1 MLRRIQLLILA
12 LLASA
17 GLYAQVG
24 TLNGTVIDAS
34 TNEPV
39 PFANVSIEENG
50 NVVTG
55 GMTDFD
61 GRFSIKPIKAGKYD
75 VSASYIGYGTVKY
88 SNVQIT
94 AGQITFQNF
103 KLKPE
108 AEMLAEVEVIEY
120 KVPLIQK
127 DQTQSGGTM
136 TSEDISRMTARSAD
150 AVASTVG
157 GVYSENGSVGSIR
170 GSRSEDVVYYVD
182 GVKVRGSSSVPK
194 SAIEQVSVITG
205 GVPAQYG
212 DATGGIISLTTKG
225 PASEFWG
232 GAEILC
238 SVEGY
243 GYNLAGLTLSGPI
256 WTKTDAETNRKRTI
270 MGFMI
275 SAEGAYVLDGSPSAV
290 GEWRAYDDVKED
302 MTTNPLRLV
311 ESDQGAVVYQNTLY
325 LKDDSF
331 YNKRRRSN
339 ATNKNLNIAAKID
352 IAPIRDLDIT
362 FGTNIYL
369 ADARIYSRSNS
380 LFNSENNGRQKYGS
394 YRMYGR
400 LTQKFREKEDEEG
413 EKKSFFRNPYYTIQV
428 DYTKVHSQSGDINHW
443 DNYFDY
449 GYVGK
454 FDISPN
460 KFYSFA
466 QDSVTGLSAYC
477 METFFYEVDNFEG
490 GSLNPALAN
499 YTNQFY
505 DYMGGSFS
513 TMYTQ
518 YIQAY
523 GGLLNGEVPNSIY
536 GMWQVPGV
544 SYGSYSKSD
553 ATQLRV
559 SANASADLG
568 GHEISLGF
576 EFEQRSD
583 SYFGVSPLG
592 NQIGLWGLA
601 RKLTNSHIE
610 EIDKT
615 QPYVYRDDN
624 GLFRDTIDYP
634 RIYNAST
641 QKRFDKHL
649 REALGLAVDGT
660 DWINIDSYD
669 PSTFDLN
676 WFSADELFNQGS
688 TFVSYYGYDYAGNKL
703 NYKPTFEDFFTKDV
717 DGDGFLDRP
726 IAPFEPTY
734 MAGYIQ
740 DKFAFKDL
748 IFNIGVRIDRY
759 DANQSVLKDQYTL
772 HNAYTVGNKEVDLIN
787 STNHP
792 GNIPDEAVVYVN
804 DINNPTEITGY
815 RVGSVWYN
823 ASGLEI
829 DNPNSIQGAN
839 GISPYLVDPNEELNA
854 SAFRDYQPQVVVM
867 PRIAFSFPISE
878 DALFFAHYDILSQRP
893 QTYDQLNPI
902 EYMYIRQLGTTTLN
916 NPDLKTE
923 KTIDYELGF
932 QQKLGN
938 TSSIK
943 LSAFYREMRDKLQT
957 ISVYGAY
964 PITYYTLGNIDF
976 GTVRGFTL
984 AYDLRRTGNITLR
997 ANYTLQWA
1005 KGTGSSYESGAS
1017 IVKSDNPNLRTILP
1031 LDVDQRHNFQI
1042 VLDYRFGGKADG
1054 TPYNGPKIRGKHI
1067 LANTGVNFTIVSGSG
1082 TPYTKRNK
1090 PSQGVIEGSLNGA
1103 TKPWRTKVDMSVSKD
1118 IRLRLA
1124 KAKDEGSKEKYGYL
1138 RISLEVTNLLNSKTP
1153 MYVYAYTGNAGDDGY
1168 LNYADYQTQIASQTD
1183 EEAFRN
1189 FYAMYINQPGY
1200 YMLPTTVRLGVS
1212 FSF

>member
-1 MLRRIQLLILA
+1 MLRRIQLLIIT
-12 LLASA
+12 LLASV
-17 GLYAQVG
+17 GLFAQSG

-136 TSEDISRMTARSAD
+136 TSEDISRMNARSAD
-150 AVASTVG
+150 AVAATVG
-157 GVYSENGSVGSIR
+157 GVYSEDGSVGSIR

-270 MGFMI
+270 MGFMV
-275 SAEGAYVLDGSPSAV
+275 SAEGMYVLDGSPSAV
-290 GEWRAYDDVKED
+290 GEWRAYDDVAEE
-302 MTTNPLRLV
+302 MFNNPLRLV
-311 ESDQGAVVYQNTLY
+311 ESENGAVVYQNTLY
-325 LKDDSF
+325 LKEDSF
-331 YNKRRRSN
+331 YNKKRRSN
-339 ATNKNLNIAAKID
+339 ATNMNLNIAAKID

-369 ADARIYSRSNS
+369 ANARTYSRSNS

-400 LTQKFREKEDEEG
+400 LTQKFRSNEDEES
-413 EKKSFFRNPYYTIQV
+413 EKKAFLRNPYYTIQV
-428 DYTKVHSQSGDINHW
+428 DYTMVRSQSGDVNHW
-443 DNYFDY
+443 DNFFDY

-460 KFYSFA
+460 KYYSWA
-466 QDSVTGLSAYC
+466 EDTVTGLVGNC
-477 METFFYEVDNFEG
+477 METFFYQVDSFSA
-490 GSLNPALAN
+490 GSLNPGLAN

-505 DYMGGSFS
+505 DYMGSSFPV
-513 TMYTQ
+513 MYTQ
-518 YIQAY
+518 YIQMY
-523 GGLLNGEVPNSIY
+523 GGLLNGNGPSSIY

-544 SYGSYSKSD
+544 PSGSYSKTN

-559 SANASADLG
+559 SANAAADLG

-583 SYFGVSPLG
+583 SYFGISAF
-592 NQIGLWGLA
+592 GLWGLA
-601 RKLTNSHIE
+601 RSLTNSHIE

-615 QPYVYRDDN
+615 QPIVYRDDN
-624 GLFRDTIDYP
+624 GMFLDTIDYP

-649 REALGLAVDGT
+649 RESLGLAVDGT

-669 PSTFDLN
+669 PSTFDIN

-688 TFVSYYGYDYAGNKL
+688 SYVSYYGYDYAGNKL
-703 NYKPTFEDFFTKDV
+703 NYKPTFEDFFTKDA

-748 IFNIGVRIDRY
+748 IFNVGLRIDRY
-759 DANQSVLKDQYTL
+759 DANQSVLKDPYTL
-772 HNAYTVGNKEVDLIN
+772 HNAYTVGDKQVDLIG

-792 GNIPDEAVVYVN
+792 GNITDDAVVYVN
-804 DINNPTEITGY
+804 DMNNPTEITGY
-815 RVGSVWYN
+815 RIGSTWYN
-823 ASGLEI
+823 ASGIEI
-829 DNPNSIQGAN
+829 DNPNAIQGAN
-839 GISPYLVDPNEELNA
+839 GITPYLVDPNEDLNA
-854 SAFRDYQPQVVVM
+854 SAFKDYQPQVVVM

-893 QTYDQLNPI
+893 QAGGQLSPT
-902 EYMYIRQLGTTTLN
+902 EYMYIRQLGTSTLN

-938 TSSIK
+938 TSSLKI
-943 LSAFYREMRDKLQT
+943 SAFYREMRDKLQT

-964 PITYYTLGNIDF
+964 PVTYYTLGNIDF

-1005 KGTGSSYESGAS
+1005 KGTGSSYDSGAS

-1067 LANTGVNFTIVSGSG
+1067 LANTGVNFTIVTGSG
-1082 TPYTKRNK
+1082 TPYTRRTE
-1090 PSQGVIEGSLNGA
+1090 PSGGVIIGSLNGA
-1103 TKPWRTKVDMSVSKD
+1103 TKPWRTKVDMSVSRD
-1118 IRLRLA
+1118 IRIRLA
-1124 KAKDEGSKEKYGYL
+1124 KAKDEGSKERYGNL
-1138 RISLEVTNLLNSKTP
+1138 RISLDVSNLLNSKTP
-1153 MYVYAYTGNAGDDGY
+1153 MYVYSYTGNAGDDGY
-1168 LNYADYQTQIASQTD
+1168 LNYADYQTLIASQTD
-1183 EEAFRN
+1183 EAAFRN
-1189 FYAMYINQPGY
+1189 FYAMYINSPGY

>member
-1 MLRRIQLLILA
+1 MLRRIQLLIIT
-12 LLASA
+12 LLASV
-17 GLYAQVG
+17 GLFAQSG

-136 TSEDISRMTARSAD
+136 TSEDISRMSARSAD
-150 AVASTVG
+150 AVAATVG
-157 GVYSENGSVGSIR
+157 GVYSEDGSVGSIR

-270 MGFMI
+270 MGFMV
-275 SAEGAYVLDGSPSAV
+275 SAEGMYVLDGSPSAV
-290 GEWRAYDDVKED
+290 GEWRAYDDVKEE
-302 MTTNPLRLV
+302 MTNNPLRLV
-311 ESDQGAVVYQNTLY
+311 ESENGAVVYQNTLY

-331 YNKRRRSN
+331 YNKRRRSD
-339 ATNKNLNIAAKID
+339 ATNMNLNIAAKID

-369 ADARIYSRSNS
+369 ANARMYSRSNS

-400 LTQKFREKEDEEG
+400 LTKKFRSNEDEDS
-413 EKKSFFRNPYYTIQV
+413 EKKAFLRNPYYTIQV
-428 DYTKVHSQSGDINHW
+428 DYTMVRSQSGDVNHW

-460 KFYSFA
+460 KYYSWA
-466 QDSVTGLSAYC
+466 EDTVTGLVGNC
-477 METFFYEVDNFEG
+477 METFFYQVDEFNA
-490 GSLNPALAN
+490 GSLNPGLAN

-505 DYMGGSFS
+505 DYMGSSFPV
-513 TMYTQ
+513 MYTQ
-518 YIQAY
+518 YIQMY
-523 GGLLNGEVPNSIY
+523 GGLLNGNGPSSIY

-544 SYGSYSKSD
+544 PYGSYSKSD

-559 SANASADLG
+559 SANAAADLG

-576 EFEQRSD
+576 EFEQRRD
-583 SYFGVSPLG
+583 SYFGVSAF
-592 NQIGLWGLA
+592 GLWGLA
-601 RKLTNSHIE
+601 RSLTNSHIE

-615 QPYVYRDDN
+615 NPIVYRDDN
-624 GLFRDTIDYP
+624 GMFLDTIDYP

-649 REALGLAVDGT
+649 RESLGLAVDGT

-669 PSTFDLN
+669 PSTFDIN

-688 TFVSYYGYDYAGNKL
+688 SYVSYYGYDYAGNKL
-703 NYKPTFEDFFTKDV
+703 NYKPTFEDFFTKDA
-717 DGDGFLDRP
+717 DNDGFLDRP

-748 IFNIGVRIDRY
+748 IFNVGLRIDRY

-772 HNAYTVGNKEVDLIN
+772 HNAYTVGDKQVDLIG
-787 STNHP
+787 STKHP
-792 GNIPDEAVVYVN
+792 GNITDDAVVYVN
-804 DINNPTEITGY
+804 DMNNPTEITGY
-815 RVGSVWYN
+815 RIGSIWYDAN
-823 ASGLEI
+823 GLEI

-854 SAFRDYQPQVVVM
+854 SAFKDYQPQVVVM

-893 QTYDQLNPI
+893 QAGGQLSPT
-902 EYMYIRQLGTTTLN
+902 EYMYIRQLGTSTLN

-938 TSSIK
+938 TSSLKI
-943 LSAFYREMRDKLQT
+943 SAFYREMRDKLQT

-964 PITYYTLGNIDF
+964 PVTYYTLGNIDF

-1005 KGTGSSYESGAS
+1005 KGTGSSYDSGAS

-1082 TPYTKRNK
+1082 TPYTKHNK
-1090 PSQGVIEGSLNGA
+1090 PSQGVIVGSLNGA
-1103 TKPWRTKVDMSVSKD
+1103 TKPWRTKVDMSVSRD
-1118 IRLRLA
+1118 IRIRLA
-1124 KAKDEGSKEKYGYL
+1124 KAKDEGSKERYGNL
-1138 RISLEVTNLLNSKTP
+1138 RISLDVSNLLNSKTP
-1153 MYVYAYTGNAGDDGY
+1153 MYVYSYTGNAGDDGY
-1168 LNYADYQTQIASQTD
+1168 LNYADYQTLIASQTD
-1183 EEAFRN
+1183 EAAFRN
-1189 FYAMYINQPGY
+1189 FYAMYINSPGY

>member
-1 MLRRIQLLILA
+1 MLRRIQLLIIT
-12 LLASA
+12 LLASV
-17 GLYAQVG
+17 GLFAQSG

-136 TSEDISRMTARSAD
+136 TSEDISRMNARSAD
-150 AVASTVG
+150 AVAATVG
-157 GVYSENGSVGSIR
+157 GVYSEDGSVGSIR

-232 GAEILC
+232 GAEVLC

-270 MGFMI
+270 MGFMV
-275 SAEGAYVLDGSPSAV
+275 SAEGAYILDGSPSAV
-290 GEWRAYDDVKED
+290 GEWRAYDDVKEE
-302 MTTNPLRLV
+302 MTNNPLRLV
-311 ESDQGAVVYQNTLY
+311 ESEQGAVVYQNTLY

-331 YNKRRRSN
+331 YNKRRRSD
-339 ATNKNLNIAAKID
+339 ATNMNLNIAAKID

-369 ADARIYSRSNS
+369 ANARMYSRSNS

-400 LTQKFREKEDEEG
+400 LTQKFRSNDDEDS
-413 EKKSFFRNPYYTIQV
+413 EKKAFLRNPYYTIQV
-428 DYTKVHSQSGDINHW
+428 DYTMVRSQSGDVNHW

-454 FDISPN
+454 FDITPN
-460 KFYSFA
+460 KYYSWA
-466 QDSVTGLSAYC
+466 EDTVTGLTGNC
-477 METFFYEVDNFEG
+477 METFYYQVDEFNG
-490 GSLNPALAN
+490 GSLNPALAT

-505 DYMGGSFS
+505 DYMGSSFP

-518 YIQAY
+518 YIQMY
-523 GGLLNGEVPNSIY
+523 GGLLNGDGPASIY

-544 SYGSYSKSD
+544 PYGSYSKSD

-559 SANASADLG
+559 SANAAADLG

-576 EFEQRSD
+576 EFEQRRD
-583 SYFGVSPLG
+583 SYFGISAFS
-592 NQIGLWGLA
+592 LWGLA
-601 RKLTNSHIE
+601 RSLTNSHIE

-615 QPYVYRDDN
+615 QPIVYRDDN
-624 GLFRDTIDYP
+624 GMFLDTIDYP

-649 REALGLAVDGT
+649 RESLGLAVDGT

-669 PSTFDLN
+669 PSTFDIN

-688 TFVSYYGYDYAGNKL
+688 SYVSYYGYDYAGNKL
-703 NYKPTFEDFFTKDV
+703 NYKPTFEDFFTKDA
-717 DGDGFLDRP
+717 DNDGFLDRP

-748 IFNIGVRIDRY
+748 IFNVGLRIDRY

-772 HNAYTVGNKEVDLIN
+772 HNAYTVGDKQVDLIG
-787 STNHP
+787 STKHP
-792 GNIPDEAVVYVN
+792 GNITDDAVVYVN
-804 DINNPTEITGY
+804 DMNNPTEITGY
-815 RVGSVWYN
+815 RIGSVWYDAN
-823 ASGLEI
+823 GLEI

-854 SAFRDYQPQVVVM
+854 SAFKDYQPQVVVM

-893 QTYDQLNPI
+893 QAGGQLSPT
-902 EYMYIRQLGTTTLN
+902 EYMYIRQLGTSTLN

-938 TSSIK
+938 TSSLKI
-943 LSAFYREMRDKLQT
+943 SAFYREMRDKLQT

-964 PITYYTLGNIDF
+964 PVTYYTLGNIDF

-1005 KGTGSSYESGAS
+1005 KGTGSSYDSGAS

-1082 TPYTKRNK
+1082 TPYTKHNK
-1090 PSQGVIEGSLNGA
+1090 PSQGVIVGSLNGA
-1103 TKPWRTKVDMSVSKD
+1103 TKPWRTKVDMSVSRD
-1118 IRLRLA
+1118 IRIRLA
-1124 KAKDEGSKEKYGYL
+1124 KAKDEGSKERYGNL
-1138 RISLEVTNLLNSKTP
+1138 RISLDVSNLLNSKTP
-1153 MYVYAYTGNAGDDGY
+1153 MYVYSYTGNAGDDGY

-1183 EEAFRN
+1183 EVAFRN
-1189 FYAMYINQPGY
+1189 FYAMYINSPGY

>member
-1 MLRRIQLLILA
+1 MLRRIQLLIIT
-12 LLASA
+12 LLASV
-17 GLYAQVG
+17 GLFAQSG

-136 TSEDISRMTARSAD
+136 TSEDISRMSARSAD
-150 AVASTVG
+150 AVAATVG
-157 GVYSENGSVGSIR
+157 GVYSEDGSVGSIR

-270 MGFMI
+270 MGFMV
-275 SAEGAYVLDGSPSAV
+275 SAEGMYVLDGSPSAV
-290 GEWRAYDDVKED
+290 GEWRAYDDVKEE
-302 MTTNPLRLV
+302 MTNNPLRLV
-311 ESDQGAVVYQNTLY
+311 ESENGAVVYQNTLY

-331 YNKRRRSN
+331 YNKRRRSD
-339 ATNKNLNIAAKID
+339 ATNMNLNIAAKID

-369 ADARIYSRSNS
+369 ANARMYSRSNS

-400 LTQKFREKEDEEG
+400 LTQKFRSNEDEDS
-413 EKKSFFRNPYYTIQV
+413 EKKAFLRNPYYTIQV
-428 DYTKVHSQSGDINHW
+428 DYTMVRSQSGDVNHW

-460 KFYSFA
+460 KYYSWA
-466 QDSVTGLSAYC
+466 EDTVTGLVGNC
-477 METFFYEVDNFEG
+477 METFFYQVDEFNA
-490 GSLNPALAN
+490 GSLNPGLAN

-505 DYMGGSFS
+505 DYMGSSFPV
-513 TMYTQ
+513 MYTQ
-518 YIQAY
+518 YIQMY
-523 GGLLNGEVPNSIY
+523 GGLLNGNGPSSIY

-544 SYGSYSKSD
+544 PYGSYSKSD

-559 SANASADLG
+559 SANAAADLG

-576 EFEQRSD
+576 EFEQRRD
-583 SYFGVSPLG
+583 SYFGVSAF
-592 NQIGLWGLA
+592 GLWGLA
-601 RKLTNSHIE
+601 RSLTNSHIE

-615 QPYVYRDDN
+615 NPIVYRDDN
-624 GLFRDTIDYP
+624 GMFLDTIDYP

-649 REALGLAVDGT
+649 RESLGLAVDGT

-669 PSTFDLN
+669 PSTFDIN

-688 TFVSYYGYDYAGNKL
+688 SYVSYYGYDYAGNKL
-703 NYKPTFEDFFTKDV
+703 NYKPTFEDFFTKDA
-717 DGDGFLDRP
+717 DNDGFLDRP

-748 IFNIGVRIDRY
+748 IFNVGLRIDRY
-759 DANQSVLKDQYTL
+759 DANQSVLKDPYTL
-772 HNAYTVGNKEVDLIN
+772 HNAYTVGDKQVDLIG

-792 GNIPDEAVVYVN
+792 GNITDDAVVYVN
-804 DINNPTEITGY
+804 DMNNPTEITGY
-815 RVGSVWYN
+815 RIGSTWYN
-823 ASGLEI
+823 ANGIEI

-854 SAFRDYQPQVVVM
+854 SAFKDYQPQVVVM

-893 QTYDQLNPI
+893 QAGGQLSPT
-902 EYMYIRQLGTTTLN
+902 EYMYIRQLGTSTLN

-938 TSSIK
+938 TSSLKI
-943 LSAFYREMRDKLQT
+943 SAFYREMRDKLQT

-964 PITYYTLGNIDF
+964 PVTYYTLGNIDF

-1005 KGTGSSYESGAS
+1005 KGTGSSYDSGAS

-1067 LANTGVNFTIVSGSG
+1067 LANTGVNFTIVTGSG
-1082 TPYTKRNK
+1082 TPYTRRTE
-1090 PSQGVIEGSLNGA
+1090 PSNGVIIGSLNGA
-1103 TKPWRTKVDMSVSKD
+1103 TKPWRTKVDMSVSRD
-1118 IRLRLA
+1118 IRIRLA
-1124 KAKDEGSKEKYGYL
+1124 KAKDEGSKERYGNL
-1138 RISLEVTNLLNSKTP
+1138 RISLDVSNLLNSKTP
-1153 MYVYAYTGNAGDDGY
+1153 MYVYSYTGNAGDDGY
-1168 LNYADYQTQIASQTD
+1168 LNYADYQTLIASQTD
-1183 EEAFRN
+1183 EAAFRN
-1189 FYAMYINQPGY
+1189 FYAMYINSPGY

>member
-1 MLRRIQLLILA
+1 MLILT
-12 LLASA
+12 LLASV
-17 GLYAQVG
+17 GLFAQSG
-24 TLNGTVIDAS
+24 TLNGTIVDAA
-34 TNEPV
+34 TNEPI
-39 PFANVSIEENG
+39 PFANISIEENG
-50 NVVTG
+50 SVVTG
-55 GMTDFD
+55 GTSDFD

-108 AEMLAEVEVIEY
+108 AEMLGEVEIVEY

-136 TSEDISRMTARSAD
+136 TSEDISRMNARSAD
-150 AVASTVG
+150 AVAATVG
-157 GVYSENGSVGSIR
+157 GVYSEDGSVGSIR

-182 GVKVRGSSSVPK
+182 GVKVRGSNSVPK

-232 GAEILC
+232 GAEVLC

-256 WTKTDAETNRKRTI
+256 WSKTEEGSSRKRTI
-270 MGFMI
+270 MGFMV
-275 SAEGAYVLDGSPSAV
+275 SAEGAYILDGSPSAV
-290 GEWRAYDDVKED
+290 GEWRAKDEVVEE
-302 MTTNPLRLV
+302 MTKNPLRLV
-311 ESDQGAVVYQNTLY
+311 ESENGAVVYQNTLY
-325 LKDDSF
+325 LRDDSF

-339 ATNKNLNIAAKID
+339 ATNKNINIAAKID

-369 ADARIYSRSNS
+369 ADARIYSRGNS

-394 YRMYGR
+394 YRAYGR
-400 LTQKFREKEDEEG
+400 LTQKFREKQSDEPESETG
-413 EKKSFFRNPYYTIQV
+413 KKKVTLKNPYYTIQV
-428 DYTKVHSQSGDINHW
+428 DYTKVLSQQGDVNHW
-443 DNYFDY
+443 DNFFDY

-454 FDISPN
+454 FDITPN
-460 KFYSFA
+460 KYYTWA
-466 QDSVTGLSAYC
+466 EDTVTGLTGSC
-477 METFFYEVDNFEG
+477 METFYYEVDEFNG
-490 GSLNPALAN
+490 GSLNPALST
-499 YTNQFY
+499 YTDQFFN
-505 DYMGGSFS
+505 YMGSSFS

-518 YIQAY
+518 YIQMY
-523 GGLLNGEVPNSIY
+523 GGLLNGEGPGNIY
-536 GMWQVPGV
+536 GMWQVPGIP
-544 SYGSYSKSD
+544 YGSYAKSD

-559 SANASADLG
+559 SANAAADLG

-583 SYFGVSPLG
+583 SYFSVSAYPL
-592 NQIGLWGLA
+592 WTLA
-601 RKLTNSHIE
+601 RSLTNSHIE

-615 QPYVYRDDN
+615 NPIVYRDEN
-624 GLFRDTIDYP
+624 GLFLDTIDYP

-669 PSTFDLN
+669 PSTFDLS
-676 WFSADELFNQGS
+676 WFSPDELFNQGS
-688 TFVSYYGYDYAGNKL
+688 SYVGYYGFDYAGNKL
-703 NYKPTFEDFFTKDV
+703 SYKPTFEDFFTKDA

-759 DANQSVLKDQYTL
+759 DANQSVLKDMYTL
-772 HNAYTVGNKEVDLIN
+772 HNAYTVGNSEVDLIA

-804 DINNPTEITGY
+804 DMNNPTEITGY

-829 DNPNSIQGAN
+829 DNPNAIQGAN
-839 GISPYLVDPNEELNA
+839 GITPYLVDPSEDLNA
-854 SAFRDYQPQVVVM
+854 SAFKDYKPQVVVM

-893 QTYDQLNPI
+893 QVGGQLSPT
-902 EYMYIRQLGTTTLN
+902 EYMYIRQLGTSTLN

-938 TSSIK
+938 TSSLK

-964 PITYYTLGNIDF
+964 PVTYYTLGNIDF

-1005 KGTGSSYESGAS
+1005 KGTGSSYDSGAS

-1054 TPYNGPKIRGKHI
+1054 TPYNGPKINGKNI
-1067 LANTGVNFTIVSGSG
+1067 LANTGVNFTVVSGSG
-1082 TPYTKRNK
+1082 TPYTKRDK
-1090 PSQGVIEGSLNGA
+1090 PSNGVIRGSLNGA
-1103 TKPWRTKVDMSVSKD
+1103 NKPWRTKVDMSVSRD
-1118 IRLRLA
+1118 IRIRLS
-1124 KAKDEGSKEKYGYL
+1124 KAKDDEPTSKERYGNL
-1138 RISLEVTNLLNSKTP
+1138 RISLDVSNLLNSKTP
-1153 MYVYAYTGNAGDDGY
+1153 MYVYPYTGNAGDDGY
-1168 LNYADYQTQIASQTD
+1168 LDFADYQSQIAAQTD
-1183 EEAFRN
+1183 EISFRN
-1189 FYAMYINQPGY
+1189 YYAMYINSPGY

>member
-12 LLASA
+12 LFASV
-17 GLYAQVG
+17 GVYAQVG

-34 TNEPV
+34 TNEPI

-61 GRFSIKPIKAGKYD
+61 GKFSIKPIKAGKYD
-75 VSASYIGYGTVKY
+75 VSASYIGFGTVKY
-88 SNVQIT
+88 SNVQIP

-136 TSEDISRMTARSAD
+136 TSEDISRMNARSAD
-150 AVASTVG
+150 AVAATVG
-157 GVYSENGSVGSIR
+157 GVYSEDGAVGSIR

-232 GAEILC
+232 GAEVLC

-256 WTKTDAETNRKRTI
+256 WSKTEKGTNRKRTI
-270 MGFMI
+270 MGFMV
-275 SAEGAYVLDGSPSAV
+275 SVEGAYILDGSPSAV
-290 GEWRAYDDVKED
+290 GEWRANQEVVDE
-302 MTTNPLRLV
+302 MAAHPLRLV
-311 ESDQGAVVYQNTLY
+311 ESETGAVVYQNTLY
-325 LKDDSF
+325 LGEENF
-331 YNKRRRSN
+331 YNKRRRTN
-339 ATNKNLNIAAKID
+339 ATNKNLNIAAKLD
-352 IAPIRDLDIT
+352 ISPIRDLDIT
-362 FGTNIYL
+362 FGTSIYL
-369 ADARIYSRSNS
+369 ADAKIYSRSNS
-380 LFNSENNGRQKYGS
+380 LFNYENNGRQKYGS
-394 YRMYGR
+394 YRVYGR
-400 LTQKFREKEDEEG
+400 LTQKFRSNDEDS
-413 EKKSFFRNPYYTIQV
+413 EKKAFLRNPYYTIQV
-428 DYTKVHSQSGDINHW
+428 DYTKVHSQSGDDNHW
-443 DNYFDY
+443 QNYFDY
-449 GYVGK
+449 GYIGN

-460 KFYSFA
+460 KYYSWGV
-466 QDSVTGLSAYC
+466 DSVTGLETNC
-477 METFFYEVDNFEG
+477 METFFYEVNSYEAG
-490 GSLNPALAN
+490 NLNPLLGN
-499 YTNQFY
+499 YTTQFY
-505 DYMGGSFS
+505 DYMGNSFS
-513 TMYTQ
+513 TMYTT
-518 YIQAY
+518 YIQMY
-523 GGLLNGEVPNSIY
+523 GGLLNGEGPASIY

-544 SYGSYSKSD
+544 PYSSYAKSD

-559 SANASADLG
+559 SASAAADLG
-568 GHEISLGF
+568 GHELSIGF
-576 EFEQRSD
+576 EFEQRKD
-583 SYFGVSPLG
+583 SYFGISAY
-592 NQIGLWGLA
+592 GLWGLA
-601 RKLTNSHIE
+601 RSLTNSHIE

-615 QPYVYRDDN
+615 NPIVYRDDN
-624 GLFRDTIDYP
+624 GLFLDTIDYP

-676 WFSADELFNQGS
+676 WFSPDELFNQGS
-688 TFVSYYGYDYAGNKL
+688 SYVGYYGYDYAGNKL
-703 NYKPTFEDFFTKDV
+703 NYKPTFEDFFTKDA
-717 DGDGFLDRP
+717 DNDGFLDRP

-734 MAGYIQ
+734 IAGYIQ

-748 IFNIGVRIDRY
+748 IFNIGLRIDRY
-759 DANQSVLKDQYTL
+759 DANQMVLKDQYTL
-772 HNAYTVGNKEVDLIN
+772 HNAYTVGNKEVDLIS
-787 STNHP
+787 STSHP
-792 GNIPDEAVVYVN
+792 GNISDDAVVYVN

-815 RVGSVWYN
+815 RMGSVWYDAN
-823 ASGLEI
+823 GLEI

-854 SAFRDYQPQVVVM
+854 SAFKDYQPQVVLM

-893 QTYDQLNPI
+893 QAGGQLSPT
-902 EYMYIRQLGTTTLN
+902 EYLFIRQLGTSTLN
-916 NPDLKTE
+916 NPDLKPE
-923 KTIDYELGF
+923 KTVDYELGF

-938 TSSIK
+938 TSSLK
-943 LSAFYREMRDKLQT
+943 LSAFYRESRDKLQT
-957 ISVYGAY
+957 VSVYGAY
-964 PITYYTLGNIDF
+964 PVTYYTLGNIDF
-976 GTVRGFTL
+976 GTVRGFSL
-984 AYDLRRTGNITLR
+984 AYDLRRTGNISLR

-1017 IVKSDNPNLRTILP
+1017 IVKSDTPNLRTILP
-1031 LDVDQRHNFQI
+1031 LDVDQRHNFQV

-1054 TPYNGPKIRGKHI
+1054 TPYNGPKINGKHI
-1067 LANTGVNFTIVSGSG
+1067 LANTGVNFTIVTGSG
-1082 TPYTKRNK
+1082 TPYTKRTE
-1090 PSQGVIEGSLNGA
+1090 PSNGVIVGSLNGA
-1103 TKPWRTKVDMSVSKD
+1103 TKPWRTKVDMSVSRD
-1118 IRLRLA
+1118 IRIRLA
-1124 KAKDEGSKEKYGYL
+1124 KAKDEGSRERYGNL
-1138 RISLEVTNLLNSKTP
+1138 RISLDVSNLLNSKTP
-1153 MYVYAYTGNAGDDGY
+1153 LYVYSYTGNAGDDGY
-1168 LNYADYQTQIASQTD
+1168 LNYADYQTLIATQTD
-1183 EEAFRN
+1183 EAAYRN
-1189 FYAMYINQPGY
+1189 YYAMYINSPGY

>member
-1 MLRRIQLLILA
+1 MLRRIQLLIIT
-12 LLASA
+12 LLASV
-17 GLYAQVG
+17 GLFAQSG

-136 TSEDISRMTARSAD
+136 TSEDISRMNARSAD
-150 AVASTVG
+150 AVAATVG
-157 GVYSENGSVGSIR
+157 GVYSEDGSVGSIR

-270 MGFMI
+270 MGFMV
-275 SAEGAYVLDGSPSAV
+275 SAEGMYVLDGSPSAV
-290 GEWRAYDDVKED
+290 GEWRAYDDVAEE
-302 MTTNPLRLV
+302 MFNNPLRLV
-311 ESDQGAVVYQNTLY
+311 ESENGAVVYQNTLY
-325 LKDDSF
+325 LKEDSF
-331 YNKRRRSN
+331 YNKKRRSN
-339 ATNKNLNIAAKID
+339 ATNMNLNIAAKID

-369 ADARIYSRSNS
+369 ANARTYSRSNS

-400 LTQKFREKEDEEG
+400 LTQKFRSNEDEES
-413 EKKSFFRNPYYTIQV
+413 EKKAFLRNPYYTIQV
-428 DYTKVHSQSGDINHW
+428 DYTMVRSQSGDVNHW
-443 DNYFDY
+443 DNFFDY

-460 KFYSFA
+460 KYYSWA
-466 QDSVTGLSAYC
+466 EDTVTGLVGNC
-477 METFFYEVDNFEG
+477 METFFYQVDSFSA
-490 GSLNPALAN
+490 GSLNPGLAN

-505 DYMGGSFS
+505 DYMGSSFPV
-513 TMYTQ
+513 MYTQ
-518 YIQAY
+518 YIQMY
-523 GGLLNGEVPNSIY
+523 GGLLNGNGPSSIY

-544 SYGSYSKSD
+544 PSGSYSKTN

-559 SANASADLG
+559 SANAAADLG

-583 SYFGVSPLG
+583 SYFGISAF
-592 NQIGLWGLA
+592 GLWGLA
-601 RKLTNSHIE
+601 RSLTNSHIE

-615 QPYVYRDDN
+615 QPIVYRDDN
-624 GLFRDTIDYP
+624 GMFLDTIDYP

-649 REALGLAVDGT
+649 RESLGLAVDGT

-669 PSTFDLN
+669 PSTFDIN

-688 TFVSYYGYDYAGNKL
+688 SYVSYYGYDYAGNKL
-703 NYKPTFEDFFTKDV
+703 NYKPTFEDFFTKDA

-748 IFNIGVRIDRY
+748 IFNVGLRIDRY
-759 DANQSVLKDQYTL
+759 DANQSVLKDPYTL
-772 HNAYTVGNKEVDLIN
+772 HNAYTVGDKQVDLIG

-792 GNIPDEAVVYVN
+792 GNITDDAVVYVN
-804 DINNPTEITGY
+804 DMNNPTEITGY
-815 RVGSVWYN
+815 RIGSTWYN
-823 ASGLEI
+823 ASGIEI
-829 DNPNSIQGAN
+829 DNPNAIQGAN
-839 GISPYLVDPNEELNA
+839 GITPYLVDPNEDLNA
-854 SAFRDYQPQVVVM
+854 SAFKDYQPQVVVM

-893 QTYDQLNPI
+893 QAGGQLSPT
-902 EYMYIRQLGTTTLN
+902 EYMYIRQLGTSTLN

-938 TSSIK
+938 TSSLKI
-943 LSAFYREMRDKLQT
+943 SAFYREMRDKLQT

-964 PITYYTLGNIDF
+964 PVTYYTLGNIDF

-1005 KGTGSSYESGAS
+1005 KGTGSSYDSGAS

-1031 LDVDQRHNFQI
+1031 LDVDQRHNFQV

-1082 TPYTKRNK
+1082 TPYTKHNK
-1090 PSQGVIEGSLNGA
+1090 PSQGVIVGSLNGA
-1103 TKPWRTKVDMSVSKD
+1103 TKPWRTKVDMSVSRD

-1124 KAKDEGSKEKYGYL
+1124 KAKDEGSKERYGML
-1138 RISLEVTNLLNSKTP
+1138 RISLDVSNLLNSKTP
-1153 MYVYAYTGNAGDDGY
+1153 MYVYSYTGNAGDDGY

-1183 EEAFRN
+1183 EASFRN
-1189 FYAMYINQPGY
+1189 YYAMYINSPGY
-1200 YMLPTTVRLGVS
+1200 YMLPTTVRLGVA